1 MSDHY
6 DTLQR
11 FMFDNAAV
19 RGEVVHLDYAWQQV
33 LQRHDYPPVVRQQ
46 LGEALTAG
54 MLLSATI
61 KMEGTLTIQIQGDG
75 PVNLLVVEIT
85 ISKQGE
91 SIQRS
96 MRGVAESKENPEPG
110 NLAALFGNGKV
121 VITLQPENGEERFQ
135 GIVGL
140 EGERIADALQ
150 AYLKQS
156 EQLQTS
162 IWLHADAEH
171 TAGLMLQRL
180 PGDSEEDAESWS
192 RINHLATTVTDA
204 ELLELPPESLLHR
217 LFHEEQVRLFD
228 VEPTRFYCSCSRE
241 RVANMLRTL
250 GRAELED
257 ILQEQGKV
265 EVACE
270 FCKQD
275 YSFDAVDIEQLLV
288 TDTQLEPPKTTQ

>member
-1 MSDHY
+1 MSDHN

-19 RGEVVHLDYAWQQV
+19 RGEVVHLDLAWQQV
-33 LQRHDYPPVVRQQ
+33 LERHDYPPVVREL

-85 ISKQGE
+85 IRKQGDA
-91 SIQRS
+91 IQRS
-96 MRGVAESKENPEPG
+96 MRGVAESKTDPEPG
-110 NLAALFGNGKV
+110 NLASLFGQGKII
-121 VITLQPENGEERFQ
+121 ITIAPDKGEERFQ

-140 EGERIADALQ
+140 EGERIADALL
-150 AYLKQS
+150 AYLRQS

-162 IWLHADAEH
+162 IWLHADQSH

-180 PGDSEEDAESWS
+180 PGDSEDEAEAWN
-192 RINHLATTVTDA
+192 RINHLASTVTDS
-204 ELLELPPESLLHR
+204 ELLELSPQTLLHR

-228 VEPTRFYCSCSRE
+228 VEPVRFYCSCSRE

-257 ILQEQGKV
+257 ILQEQGKI

-270 FCKQD
+270 FCKQG
-275 YSFDAVDIEQLLV
+275 YRFDAVDVEQLLV
-288 TDTQLEPPKTTQ
+288 TDTTLQAPKTRQ

>member
-1 MSDHY
+1 MSDHN

-19 RGEVVHLDYAWQQV
+19 RGELVHLDHAWHEV
-33 LQRHDYPPVVRQQ
+33 LERHDYHPVVREL

-85 ISKQGE
+85 ISKQGKA
-91 SIQRS
+91 IQRS
-96 MRGVAESKENPEPG
+96 MRGMAESKLSPEPG
-110 NLAALFGNGKV
+110 NLASLFGNGKI
-121 VITLQPENGEERFQ
+121 VITIQPDKGEERFQ

-150 AYLKQS
+150 AYLRQS
-156 EQLQTS
+156 EQLQTQM
-162 IWLHADAEH
+162 WLHADARH

-180 PGDSEEDAESWS
+180 PGDTEEDAESWN
-192 RINHLATTVTDA
+192 RILHLASTITDE
-204 ELLELPPESLLHR
+204 ELLQLSPHDMLRR

-228 VEPTRFYCSCSRE
+228 PEGVYFHCSCSRE

-250 GRAELED
+250 GREELED

-265 EVACE
+265 DVACE

-275 YSFDAVDIEQLLV
+275 YRFDAVDVEQLLV
-288 TDTQLEPPKTTQ
+288 TDTPLDPPSSTQ

>member
-1 MSDHY
+1 MSDHN

-11 FMFDNAAV
+11 FMFENAAV
-19 RGEVVHLDYAWQQV
+19 RGEVVHLDHAWQQV
-33 LQRHDYPPVVRQQ
+33 LERHDYPPVVREL

-61 KMEGTLTIQIQGDG
+61 KIEGTLTIQIQGDG

-91 SIQRS
+91 SIRRS
-96 MRGVAESKENPEPG
+96 MRGVAEAKEAPEPG
-110 NLAALFGNGKV
+110 NLAALFGQGKI
-121 VITLQPENGEERFQ
+121 VITIQPEKGDERFQ

-150 AYLKQS
+150 AYLRQS
-156 EQLQTS
+156 EQLQTQM
-162 IWLHADAEH
+162 WLHADEGR
-171 TAGLMLQRL
+171 TAGLMLQRM
-180 PGDSEEDAESWS
+180 PGDSEEDAESWN
-192 RINHLATTVTDA
+192 RINHLASTITDA
-204 ELLELPPESLLHR
+204 ELLELPPRTLLHR
-217 LFHEEQVRLFD
+217 LFHEEDVRLFD
-228 VEPTRFYCSCSRE
+228 AETVQFYCSCSRE

-257 ILQEQGKV
+257 ILEEQGKV

-270 FCKQD
+270 FCKQG
-275 YSFDAVDIEQLLV
+275 YSFDVVDVEQLLV
-288 TDTQLEPPKTTQ
+288 TDTQLQPPKTRQ

>member
-1 MSDHY
+1 MSDHN

-11 FMFDNAAV
+11 FMFENAAV
-19 RGEVVHLDYAWQQV
+19 RGEVVHLDHAWQQV
-33 LQRHDYPPVVRQQ
+33 LERHDYHPVVREL

-54 MLLSATI
+54 MLMSATI

-75 PVNLLVVEIT
+75 PVSLLVVEIT

-91 SIQRS
+91 SIRRS
-96 MRGVAESKENPEPG
+96 MRGVAETRETPEPG
-110 NLAALFGNGKV
+110 NLAALFGTGKI
-121 VITLQPENGEERFQ
+121 VITIQPDKGEERFQ

-156 EQLQTS
+156 EQLQTTM
-162 IWLHADAEH
+162 WLHADAEH

-180 PGDSEEDAESWS
+180 PGDTEEEAESWN
-192 RINHLATTVTDA
+192 RINHLAATLTDA
-204 ELLELPPESLLHR
+204 ELLELAPQTLLHR
-217 LFHEEQVRLFD
+217 LFHEEHVRLFD
-228 VEPTRFYCSCSRE
+228 AEAVRFYCGCSRE
-241 RVANMLRTL
+241 RVGNMLRTL

-275 YSFDAVDIEQLLV
+275 YRFDAVDIEQLLV
-288 TDTQLEPPKTTQ
+288 TDTHLEAPRTTQ

>member
-1 MSDHY
+1 MSDHN

-19 RGEVVHLDYAWQQV
+19 RGEVVHLDQAWQQV
-33 LQRHDYPPVVRQQ
+33 LERHDYPPVVRDL

-75 PVNLLVVEIT
+75 PVKLLVVEIT

-91 SIQRS
+91 VIHRS
-96 MRGVAESKENPEPG
+96 MRGVAEAREEPVPG
-110 NLAALFGNGKV
+110 TLSDLFGAGKV
-121 VITLQPENGEERFQ
+121 VITIQPDKGEERFQ

-150 AYLKQS
+150 AYLRQS
-156 EQLQTS
+156 EQLQTQM
-162 IWLHADAEH
+162 WLHADEEH

-180 PGDSEEDAESWS
+180 PGDMEEDAEAWS
-192 RINHLATTVTDA
+192 RINHLASTITDA
-204 ELLELPPESLLHR
+204 ELLELAPQELLHR

-228 VEPTRFYCSCSRE
+228 TEQVQFYCGCSRE

-250 GRAELED
+250 GRVELEE
-257 ILQEQGKV
+257 ILQELGTV
-265 EVACE
+265 NVACE

-275 YSFDAVDIEQLLV
+275 YSFDAVDVEQLLV
-288 TDTQLEPPKTTQ
+288 SDTPLAPPSTRQ